1 MPDEGIVVVAEY
13 AGEMEARV
21 AQLVLEANEIPT
33 VLLRDDAGGMLPM
46 LHVILPIRLAV
57 HESDFELA
65 QRLLEDPDSFEND
78 ASAGDGDDYEDRAG
92 WQEADDDVSPAD

>member
-57 HESDFELA
+57 HPSDFELA
-65 QRLLEDPDSFEND
+65 QRLLEDPDSFED
-78 ASAGDGDDYEDRAG
+78 GEAGDDGDEAG
-92 WQEADDDVSPAD
+92 WEDADGDAPPLG